1 MAYKAIRIDNKQIGS
16 AEYFN
21 RIWADACKI
30 HDKDGNKKL
39 EVTEDTIYYIW
50 NLPVYITCPY
60 ATENCKKACYAEE
73 PEKNY
78 CMSAVLKA
86 RYENLALCTG
96 DNAETFVPVMI
107 ARLEKLFNSKKY
119 KARKNIRVRIHESGD
134 FFSKTYA
141 MQWLGI
147 AAHFN
152 TPEYSNVVFMAY
164 TKSLP
169 FFDGVTLPENFVLR
183 ASVWDDT
190 PNEMLEIAKR
200 NGFPIYTAL
209 PENMTEYAVNNG
221 FIECTCENCSTCE
234 KHCFTSENKNI
245 FVRLHGNAAK
255 HLESDNTAL
264 KKAIDY
270 FK

>member
-1 MAYKAIRIDNKQIGS
+1 MAYKAIKLDGKQVGS

-21 RIWADACKI
+21 ALWDNAIM

-50 NLPVYITCPY
+50 NLPVYVTCPY

-86 RYENLALCTG
+86 RYDNLALCTG
-96 DNAETFVPVMI
+96 DNADTFVYVMT

-134 FFSKTYA
+134 FFSKAYVKMWLEIA
-141 MQWLGI
+141 MY
-147 AAHFN
+147 FN
-152 TPEYSNVVFMAY
+152 KPEYSNVVFMAY

-169 FFDGVTLPENFVLR
+169 FFIGEYIPENFVLR
-183 ASVWDDT
+183 FSVWDDT
-190 PNEMLEIAKR
+190 PSDMITLAR
-200 NGFPIYTAL
+200 GNGFPIYTAIPASL
-209 PENMTEYAVNNG
+209 ENYAIEKG
-221 FIECTCENCSTCE
+221 FIKCDCENCSTCE
-234 KHCFTSENKNI
+234 KHCFTSDNKNI
-245 FVRLHGNAAK
+245 YVLLHGRDSK
-255 HLESDNTAL
+255 KLENDIDTL
-264 KKAIDY
+264 KQIIDY
-270 FK
+270 FA